1 MSGAPQVTLPR
12 WIDIGLLPIINLIQA
27 LIVAG
32 LVVLIIGVNP
42 IDAMRIMAWGA
53 VYDTTAIGYT
63 LYYATDFVF
72 TGLAVAVA
80 FHAGLFNIGG
90 EGQAYVAGLGATIV
104 ILLLDAYLPGILLVP
119 IGLLAAMAF
128 GAGWALIPAYLQA
141 YRGSHIVITT
151 IMFNFIAAS
160 LMVYIGSDILRPPGD
175 MLPSSREFAS
185 AAYLPHVHDV
195 AAWLGLQMPSSP
207 LNLSILWAAAC
218 CVFVWIFI
226 WRTRWGYA
234 IRAVG
239 LSPKA
244 AVYAGISPK
253 GVIMIAMCLSGALAA
268 GVALNQIIGYHHR
281 LLLDFVAGAGFTGIA
296 VALMGRNHPIGIVL
310 SAILFGALY
319 QGGAELAF
327 EIPTITRDMIVAMQ
341 GLIILFSGALAYMN
355 RPWVARLYTM
365 VDRRV
370 VVTAE
375 AT

>member
-1 MSGAPQVTLPR
+1 MSAAPQVALPR
-12 WIDIGLLPIINLIQA
+12 WIDIGLLPIINLVQA

-32 LVVLIIGVNP
+32 LVVMVIGVNP
-42 IDAMRIMAWGA
+42 FEAMRIMAWGA
-53 VYDTTAIGYT
+53 VYDSVAISYT

-90 EGQAYVAGLGATIV
+90 EGQAYISGLGCTLV
-104 ILLLDAYLPGILLVP
+104 ILLLDAYLPGILLIPLALV
-119 IGLLAAMAF
+119 AAMVF

-175 MLPSSREFAS
+175 MLPSSREFLPT
-185 AAYLPHVHDV
+185 AYLPGVHDV
-195 AAWLGLQMPSSP
+195 AAWLEIPMASTP

-218 CVFVWIFI
+218 CVFVWVFI

-244 AVYAGISPK
+244 AVYAGISPQR
-253 GVIMIAMCLSGALAA
+253 VIMIAMCLSGALAA

-281 LLLDFVAGAGFTGIA
+281 MLLDFVAGAGFTGIA

-341 GLIILFSGALAYMN
+341 GLVILFSGALAYMN
-355 RPWVARLYTM
+355 RPWVARLYAM
-365 VDRRV
+365 LDRRAV
-370 VVTAE
+370 LAE

>member
-1 MSGAPQVTLPR
+1 MSAPQVALPR
-12 WIDIGLLPIINLIQA
+12 WIDIGLLPIINLVQA

-32 LVVLIIGVNP
+32 LVVMVIGVNP
-42 IDAMRIMAWGA
+42 FEAMRIMAWGA
-53 VYDTTAIGYT
+53 VYDSVAISYT

-90 EGQAYVAGLGATIV
+90 EGQAYIAGLGCTLV
-104 ILLLDAYLPGILLVP
+104 ILALDAYVPGILLIP
-119 IGLLAAMAF
+119 LALLAAIVF

-175 MLPSSREFAS
+175 MLPSSREFLPT
-185 AAYLPHVHDV
+185 AYLPGVHDV
-195 AAWLGLQMPSSP
+195 AGWLGIEMSSTP
-207 LNLSILWAAAC
+207 LNLSILWAAVC
-218 CVFVWIFI
+218 CVFVWVFI

-244 AVYAGISPK
+244 AVYAGISPQR
-253 GVIMIAMCLSGALAA
+253 VILISMCLSGALAA
-268 GVALNQIIGYHHR
+268 GVAFNQIIGYHHR
-281 LLLDFVAGAGFTGIA
+281 MLLDFVAGAGFTGIA

-327 EIPTITRDMIVAMQ
+327 EMPTVTRDMIVAMQ
-341 GLIILFSGALAYMN
+341 GFVILFSGALAYMN
-355 RPWVARLYTM
+355 RPWVARLYAM
-365 VDRRV
+365 LDRRAV
-370 VVTAE
+370 LAE

>member
-1 MSGAPQVTLPR
+1 
-12 WIDIGLLPIINLIQA
+12 
-27 LIVAG
+27 
-32 LVVLIIGVNP
+32 
-42 IDAMRIMAWGA
+42 
-53 VYDTTAIGYT
+53 
-63 LYYATDFVF
+63 
-72 TGLAVAVA
+72 
-80 FHAGLFNIGG
+80 
-90 EGQAYVAGLGATIV
+90 
-104 ILLLDAYLPGILLVP
+104 
-119 IGLLAAMAF
+119 
-128 GAGWALIPAYLQA
+128 
-141 YRGSHIVITT
+141 
-151 IMFNFIAAS
+151 MFNFIAAS
-160 LMVYIGSDILRPPGD
+160 LMVYIGSDILRPPGE
-175 MLPSSREFAS
+175 MLPSSREFAPN
-185 AAYLPHVHDV
+185 AYLPHVHDV
-195 AAWLGLQMPSSP
+195 AALLGLPMPSTP

-253 GVIMIAMCLSGALAA
+253 GVIMMAMCLSGALAA
-268 GVALNQIIGYHHR
+268 GVAFNQIIGYHHR

-341 GLIILFSGALAYMN
+341 GLVILFSGALAYMN
-355 RPWVARLYTM
+355 RPWVARLYAM
-365 VDRRV
+365 LDRRAV
-370 VVTAE
+370 ATAE

>member
-1 MSGAPQVTLPR
+1 MSAAPQVALPR
-12 WIDIGLLPIINLIQA
+12 WIDIGLLPIINLVQA

-32 LVVLIIGVNP
+32 LVVMVIGVNP
-42 IDAMRIMAWGA
+42 FEAMRIMAWGA
-53 VYDTTAIGYT
+53 VYDSVAISYT

-90 EGQAYVAGLGATIV
+90 EGQAYIAGLGCALV
-104 ILLLDAYLPGILLVP
+104 ILALDAYVPGILLIPLALV
-119 IGLLAAMAF
+119 AAMVF

-175 MLPSSREFAS
+175 MLPSSREFLPT
-185 AAYLPHVHDV
+185 AYLPGVHDV
-195 AAWLGLQMPSSP
+195 AAWLEIPMASTP

-218 CVFVWIFI
+218 CVFVWVFI

-244 AVYAGISPK
+244 AVYAGISPQR
-253 GVIMIAMCLSGALAA
+253 VIMIAMCLSGALAA

-281 LLLDFVAGAGFTGIA
+281 MLLDFVAGAGFTGIA

-341 GLIILFSGALAYMN
+341 GLVILFSGALAYMN
-355 RPWVARLYTM
+355 RPWVARAYAMLN
-365 VDRRV
+365 RRAV
-370 VVTAE
+370 LAE

>member
-1 MSGAPQVTLPR
+1 MSGTPQVALPR
-12 WIDIGLLPIINLIQA
+12 WVDVGLLPIVNLVQA
-27 LIVAG
+27 LLVAG

-42 IDAMRIMAWGA
+42 LDAMRIMAWG
-53 VYDTTAIGYT
+53 VVQDSVSISYT

-90 EGQAYVAGLGATIV
+90 EGQAYIAGLGVA
-104 ILLLDAYLPGILLVP
+104 LAMLAFDGYLPGFLLVP
-119 IGLLAAMAF
+119 IALIAAIVF
-128 GAGWALIPAYLQA
+128 GAGWALVPAYLQA

-160 LMVYIGSDILRPPGD
+160 LMVYVASDLLRPPGE
-175 MLPSSREFAS
+175 MVPSSREFAPG
-185 AAYLPHVHDV
+185 ADLPHVHDV
-195 AAWLGLQMPSSP
+195 LNWLGFDMPSTP
-207 LNLSILWAAAC
+207 LNLSILWAAFC

-244 AVYAGISPK
+244 AIYAGISPQR
-253 GVIMIAMCLSGALAA
+253 VIMIAMCLSGALAS
-268 GVALNQIIGYHHR
+268 GVAFNEIVGYHHH

-296 VALMGRNHPIGIVL
+296 VALMGRNHPVGIVL

-327 EIPTITRDMIVAMQ
+327 EIPTVNRDMIVAMQ
-341 GLIILFSGALAYMN
+341 GLVIMFSGALAYMN
-355 RPWVARLYTM
+355 RPWIARLYGM
-365 VDRRV
+365 LDRRAML
-370 VVTAE
+370 AE
-375 AT
+375 AA